1 MLPGQRPKLSRQG
14 EGQQKILGRHLFLK
28 LPFQP
33 LLAFI
38 VLAMRTI
45 AMSTGMRDEDLFF
58 TAIAKRHHDWALSGA
73 TMFQRRQGFKLAGQH
88 GLISRQKLGFK
99 ALDDRGKPYH
109 LTPRQSMAKPLIS
122 ALIKASACWF
132 VVSVRWV

>member
-1 MLPGQRPKLSRQG
+1 MLPSQGTQFFGQS
-14 EGQQKILGRHLFLK
+14 EGQHKILGWHLFVELS
-28 LPFQP
+28 FQP

-58 TAIAKRHHDWALSGA
+58 AAVTLYQHYRALSGA
-73 TMFQRRQGFKLAGQH
+73 TLFQRRQGFKLAGQR

-99 ALDDRGKPYH
+99 ALDDRRKPYH

-122 ALIKASACWF
+122 ALIKASAC
-132 VVSVRWV
+132 